1 MSIVKTNLLALALTA
16 MTVFGSIA
24 PSAASPEGKWFEKA
38 LSGNRIAQRHIA
50 EGFEYGFNGFPKS
63 LVFARRWYAI
73 AAQNGDKA
81 AAASLDRLDRQL
93 EKSTLAFAQS
103 DEPVSK
109 TNYRGIQSALD
120 DESAFSQAFEEDLFA
135 GELDGYLLVG
145 SEASQGVD
153 GAYLPR
159 IYGDLKPKKDAD
171 LPIRRH

>member
-1 MSIVKTNLLALALTA
+1 MNIVKTNLVALALAA
-16 MTVFGSIA
+16 MTIFGSTA

-81 AAASLDRLDRQL
+81 SAASLDRLDEQL

-109 TNYRGIQSALD
+109 TNYRGVQSALN
-120 DESAFSQAFEEDLFA
+120 DENAFSRAFEEDLFG

-159 IYGDLKPKKDAD
+159 LYEDQAPNKEAD
-171 LPIRRH
+171 LPIRRY